1 MAEERRGSWFGF
13 GFCGFG
19 QALGSGRGR
28 QVTSPEPLRA
38 AGTDAEVCSVSA
50 SWSYTAFLS
59 RERSGPIPPGPA
71 PTCPRLLLSWLPA
84 PAGAGQVQLSG
95 SARGAAEGCRDAWAS
110 ETLLVVLRDGRGPG
124 AGAELQAW
132 APGSALCGEPLWAQT
147 VVPEAQREDRE
158 DGEGDGTRARPL
170 PLLPGARA
178 YVSPLSPLYRPL
190 APELRARRL
199 ELGTEHALLLDEA
212 GQVYSWG
219 GGRHG
224 QLGHGTLEA
233 EPEPRLLEALQGLP
247 MAEVAAGGWHSVCVS
262 ETGDVYTWGWNES
275 GQLALP
281 TRSLAEDRETVT
293 GERLSGH
300 GPGVTG
306 TTGDEGGAPASCI
319 ALQPFPALLDLP
331 LGSDAVKASC
341 GSRHTAVVTRAGEL
355 YTWGWGKYGQ
365 LGHGDTT
372 SRDWPCRV
380 EYFVDKQLQAVAVS
394 CGPWNTYVY
403 AVQRETS

>member
-1 MAEERRGSWFGF
+1 MVEEPRGSWFGF

-19 QALGSGRGR
+19 QALGSGREP
-28 QVTSPEPLRA
+28 QVHSPEPLRVPD
-38 AGTDAEVCSVSA
+38 AGADADICGVRA

-59 RERSGPIPPGPA
+59 R
-71 PTCPRLLLSWLPA
+71 
-84 PAGAGQVQLSG
+84 AGQVQLSG
-95 SARGAAEGCRDAWAS
+95 SVRGAAEGCRDAWAS

-124 AGAELQAW
+124 PGPELQAW
-132 APGSALCGEPLWAQT
+132 APDSALCGEPLWART
-147 VVPEAQREDRE
+147 VAPEAQGE
-158 DGEGDGTRARPL
+158 DGAGDSPRAGPL

-178 YVSPLSPLYRPL
+178 YVSPLPPLYRPL

-219 GGRHG
+219 GGRQG

-262 ETGDVYTWGWNES
+262 ETGDIYTWGWNES

-281 TRSLAEDRETVT
+281 TRSLAEDRDTVT
-293 GERLSGH
+293 EESLSER
-300 GPGVTG
+300 GPGVAEAAG
-306 TTGDEGGAPASCI
+306 AEGAAPAPFI
-319 ALQPFPALLDLP
+319 AVQPFPALLDLP

-372 SRDWPCRV
+372 SWDRPCRV
-380 EYFVDKQLQAVAVS
+380 EYFVDQQLQAVAVS
-394 CGPWNTYVY
+394 CGPWNTYVC
-403 AVQRETS
+403 AVQREKS